1 MNHPKHFFLSI
12 FLPMFTADQDL
23 VFRSK
28 QLTEGREVLSV
39 SSGGQHTAM
48 IVRDRQ
54 TGETME

>member
-1 MNHPKHFFLSI
+1 MHPIHFLLSNFLS
-12 FLPMFTADQDL
+12 MFTADQDL
-23 VFRSK
+23 VCRSK

-54 TGETME
+54 AGETME